1 MRHRQTLLIA
11 LLAAA
16 APGWAGD
23 WLTFGYD
30 ARRSGWARSEVT
42 LNRDNVGDMVLKWKT
57 SVENE
62 EKSLAALT
70 APIVV
75 TDVRVGEGRRARKD
89 LVYIA
94 GTGDVFYAIDALS
107 GEIVWEKKFRTD
119 VVNKVPGMWLCP
131 KGLNATP
138 TVDRS
143 KNTIYAISTDGR
155 LYALDLATG
164 KEKYRSQQWVPA
176 FAKAWSLNR
185 IGDVLYTPISQN
197 CGDAVSGVTSIDVS
211 DPENIV
217 IRVWR
222 STPEYGAGVW
232 GRAGVAIG
240 KDGGIYA
247 GTGDAPYNPGLRIFG
262 NTMFRLDPDTLKLVD
277 YYTPTNWEYVW
288 KRDFDITASALV
300 LDYEGREL
308 VVIGGKE
315 GVLYLMDS
323 RDMGGLTHHDNLYT
337 TPLLSNDDE
346 WFEAKG
352 LWGGF
357 SSYVDAQGRV
367 WVYAPTWGPVSVQAP
382 KFPIT
387 NGPNPNGSVMAFT
400 VADHP
405 DSGDPYLK
413 PEWVSGDSAVPEPV
427 AIANDVVFV
436 LSNGENAR
444 QSINAGIMPFG
455 EFNSEELLKDTQRIE
470 HEDNAR
476 LQALDAQT
484 GKVLFDSG
492 PDAIDTWSHFTG
504 IAVADGQVYAVD
516 YSSTLYCFG
525 LEDAE

>member
-1 MRHRQTLLIA
+1 MKHRRILPLA
-11 LLAAA
+11 LLVATV
-16 APGWAGD
+16 PCLAGD
-23 WLTFGYD
+23 WLTFSYD

-42 LNRDNVGDMVLKWKT
+42 LNRENVGNMVLKWKT
-57 SVENE
+57 RVENE
-62 EKSLAALT
+62 PKSLAALT

-75 TDVRVGEGRRARKD
+75 TDVRTGEGRRARKD

-94 GTGDVFYAIDALS
+94 GTGDVFYAIDALN

-138 TVDRS
+138 TVDLS

-155 LYALDLATG
+155 LHALDLATG

-176 FAKAWSLNR
+176 FAKTWSLNR

-197 CGDAVSGVTSIDVS
+197 CGDTVSGVTSIDVS
-211 DPENIV
+211 DPENFV

-277 YYTPTNWEYVW
+277 YYTPANWEYVW
-288 KRDFDITASALV
+288 KRDFDITASAVV
-300 LDYEGREL
+300 LDYKGREY
-308 VVIGGKE
+308 VIIGGKE
-315 GVLYLMDS
+315 GVLYLMDPEN
-323 RDMGGLTHHDNLYT
+323 MGGLTHHDNLYT

-357 SSYVDAQGRV
+357 SSYVDDRDRV
-367 WVYAPTWGPVSVQAP
+367 WVYVPTWGPKSAEAP
-382 KFPIT
+382 DFPLR

-400 VADHP
+400 VGDHP
-405 DSGDPYLK
+405 DTGKPYLK
-413 PEWVSGDSAVPEPV
+413 PEWISGDSAVPEPV
-427 AIANDVVFV
+427 VIANDVVFV

-444 QSINAGIMPFG
+444 QTINAGAFPFG

-470 HEDNAR
+470 HEDSAR
-476 LQALDAQT
+476 LRALDAQT

-525 LEDAE
+525 LKDEE

>member
-1 MRHRQTLLIA
+1 MRAFTLPAFLAI
-11 LLAAA
+11 LAAL
-16 APGWAGD
+16 PCPAGD

-30 ARRSGWARSEVT
+30 ARRSGWATSEVI
-42 LNRDNVGDMVLKWKT
+42 LNRENVGDMVLKWKT
-57 SVENE
+57 PVKNE
-62 EKSLAALT
+62 PKSLASLT

-75 TDVRVGEGRRARKD
+75 TDVRTGDGRRSRQD

-94 GTGDVFYAIDALS
+94 GTADVLYAIDAAS
-107 GEIVWEKKFRTD
+107 GEIAWSREFRTD

-143 KNTIYAISTDGR
+143 KNTLYAISTDGR

-164 KEKYRSQQWVPA
+164 KDKYRAQQWVPA
-176 FAKAWSLNR
+176 FAKTWSLNR

-211 DPENIV
+211 NPENIV

-240 KDGGIYA
+240 ADGAIYG

-262 NTMFRLDPDTLKLVD
+262 NTMFRLDPDTLELVD

-300 LDYEGREL
+300 VEYEGREL
-308 VVIGGKE
+308 VLIGGKE
-315 GVLYLMDS
+315 GLLYLMDAEN
-323 RDMGGLTHHDNLYT
+323 MGGLTHHDNLYT

-357 SSYVDAQGRV
+357 SSYVDAEGKV
-367 WVYAPTWGPVSVQAP
+367 WVYVPTWGPVSEQAP
-382 KFPIT
+382 EFPLT

-405 DSGDPYLK
+405 DTGTPYLK
-413 PEWVSGDSAVPEPV
+413 AEWVSGDSAVPEPV
-427 AIANDVVFV
+427 AIANEVVFV
-436 LSNGENAR
+436 LANGENAR
-444 QSINAGIMPFG
+444 QTVNAGIFPFG
-455 EFNSEELLKDTQRIE
+455 EFNSDELLKDSQRL
-470 HEDNAR
+470 EDASRAR
-476 LQALDAQT
+476 LRALDAQT
-484 GKVLFDSG
+484 GELLWDSG
-492 PDAIDTWSHFTG
+492 PDAFDTWTHFSG
-504 IAVADGQVYAVD
+504 IAVADGHVYAVD
-516 YSSTLYCFG
+516 HSSNVYCFG
-525 LEDAE
+525 LGEDE

>member
-1 MRHRQTLLIA
+1 MRSRTVPILVV
-11 LLAAA
+11 LAAA
-16 APGWAGD
+16 LPCAAGD
-23 WLTFGYD
+23 WVTFGYD

-42 LNRDNVGDMVLKWKT
+42 LNRENVGDIVLKWKT
-57 SVENE
+57 TVENE
-62 EKSLAALT
+62 PKSLAALT

-75 TDVRVGEGRRARKD
+75 TDVRTGDGRRARKD
-89 LVYIA
+89 LVYVA
-94 GTGDVFYAIDALS
+94 GTGDVLYAIDAAN

-119 VVNKVPGMWLCP
+119 VTNKSPGMWLCP

-138 TVDRS
+138 TADVA
-143 KNTIYAISTDGR
+143 KNTLYAISTDGR

-164 KEKYRSQQWVPA
+164 KEKYRAQQWVPA

-185 IGDVLYTPISQN
+185 IGDVLYTPLSQQ

-211 DPENIV
+211 NPENIV
-217 IRVWR
+217 IRNWR
-222 STPEYGAGVW
+222 STPEYGAGIW
-232 GRAGVAIG
+232 GRAGLTIG
-240 KDGGIYA
+240 KDGAIYG

-262 NTMFRLDPDTLKLVD
+262 NTMFRLDPGTLELAD
-277 YYTPTNWEYVW
+277 YYTPPNWEYVW

-300 LDYEGREL
+300 LEYQGAEY

-315 GVLYLMDS
+315 GVLYLMDATN
-323 RDMGGLTHHDNLYT
+323 MGGMTHHDNLYT

-357 SSYVDAQGRV
+357 SSYVDARGRV
-367 WVYAPTWGPVSVQAP
+367 WVYVPTWGPMSVKAP
-382 KFPIT
+382 AFPVT

-400 VADHP
+400 MADHP
-405 DSGDPYLK
+405 ETGKPYLK

-455 EFNSEELLKDTQRIE
+455 EFNSEELLKDSQRIE
-470 HEDNAR
+470 HEENAR
-476 LQALDAQT
+476 LRALDAQT
-484 GKVLFDSG
+484 GKTLFDSG

-504 IAVADGQVYAVD
+504 IAVADGHVYAVD
-516 YSSTLYCFG
+516 FSSTLYCFG
-525 LEDAE
+525 LADDE

>member
-1 MRHRQTLLIA
+1 MRHLQALLTA

-57 SVENE
+57 TVENE
-62 EKSLAALT
+62 AKSLAALT

-107 GEIVWEKKFRTD
+107 GEIVWEKTFRTD

-176 FAKAWSLNR
+176 FAKTWSLNR

-288 KRDFDITASALV
+288 KRDFDITASAVV
-300 LDYEGREL
+300 LDYKGREL

-315 GVLYLMDS
+315 GVLYLMDAE
-323 RDMGGLTHHDNLYT
+323 DMGGLTHHDNLYT

-357 SSYVDAQGRV
+357 SSYVDSQGQV
-367 WVYAPTWGPVSVQAP
+367 WVYAPAWGPVSVQAP

-405 DSGDPYLK
+405 DTGDPYLK

-470 HEDNAR
+470 HDDNAR
-476 LQALDAQT
+476 LRALDAQT
-484 GKVLFDSG
+484 GRVLFDSG

-516 YSSTLYCFG
+516 FSSTLYCFG
-525 LEDAE
+525 LKDED

>member
-1 MRHRQTLLIA
+1 MKRRRILPLA
-11 LLAAA
+11 LLVATV
-16 APGWAGD
+16 PCLAGD
-23 WLTFGYD
+23 WLTFSYD

-42 LNRDNVGDMVLKWKT
+42 LNRENVGNMVLNWKT
-57 SVENE
+57 RVENE
-62 EKSLAALT
+62 PKSLAALT

-75 TDVRVGEGRRARKD
+75 TDVRTGEGRRARKD

-94 GTGDVFYAIDALS
+94 GTGDVFYAIDALN

-138 TVDRS
+138 TVDLS

-155 LYALDLATG
+155 LHALDLATG

-176 FAKAWSLNR
+176 FAKTWSLNR

-197 CGDAVSGVTSIDVS
+197 CGDTVSGVTSIDVS
-211 DPENIV
+211 NPENFV

-277 YYTPTNWEYVW
+277 YYTPANWEYVW
-288 KRDFDITASALV
+288 KRDFDITASAVV
-300 LDYEGREL
+300 LDYKGREY
-308 VVIGGKE
+308 VIIGGKE
-315 GVLYLMDS
+315 GVLYLMDPEN
-323 RDMGGLTHHDNLYT
+323 MGGLTHHDNLYT

-357 SSYVDAQGRV
+357 SSYVDDRGRV
-367 WVYAPTWGPVSVQAP
+367 WVYVPTWGPKSAEAP
-382 KFPIT
+382 VFPLR

-400 VADHP
+400 VGDHP
-405 DSGDPYLK
+405 DTGKPYLK
-413 PEWVSGDSAVPEPV
+413 PEWISGDSAVPEPV
-427 AIANDVVFV
+427 VIANDVVFV

-444 QSINAGIMPFG
+444 QTINAGAFPFG

-470 HEDNAR
+470 HEDSAR
-476 LQALDAQT
+476 LRALDAQT

-525 LEDAE
+525 LKDEE

>member
-1 MRHRQTLLIA
+1 MKHRRILPLA
-11 LLAAA
+11 LLVATV
-16 APGWAGD
+16 PCLAGD
-23 WLTFGYD
+23 WLTFSYD

-42 LNRDNVGDMVLKWKT
+42 LNRENVGNMVLKWKT
-57 SVENE
+57 RVENE
-62 EKSLAALT
+62 PKSLAALT

-75 TDVRVGEGRRARKD
+75 TDVRTGEGRRARKD

-94 GTGDVFYAIDALS
+94 GTGDVFYAIDALN

-138 TVDRS
+138 TVDLS

-155 LYALDLATG
+155 LHALDLATG

-176 FAKAWSLNR
+176 FAKTWSLNR

-197 CGDAVSGVTSIDVS
+197 CGDTVSGVTSIDVS
-211 DPENIV
+211 DPENFV

-277 YYTPTNWEYVW
+277 YYTPANWEYVW
-288 KRDFDITASALV
+288 KRDFDITASAVV
-300 LDYEGREL
+300 LDYKGREY
-308 VVIGGKE
+308 VIIGGKE
-315 GVLYLMDS
+315 GVLYLMDPEN
-323 RDMGGLTHHDNLYT
+323 MGGLTHHDNLYT

-357 SSYVDAQGRV
+357 SSYVDDRDRV
-367 WVYAPTWGPVSVQAP
+367 WVYVPTWGPKSAEAP
-382 KFPIT
+382 DFPLR

-400 VADHP
+400 VGDHP
-405 DSGDPYLK
+405 DTGKPYLK
-413 PEWVSGDSAVPEPV
+413 PEWISGDSAVPEPV
-427 AIANDVVFV
+427 VIANDVVFV

-444 QSINAGIMPFG
+444 QTINAGAFPFG
-455 EFNSEELLKDTQRIE
+455 DFNSEELLKDTQRIE
-470 HEDNAR
+470 HEDSAR
-476 LQALDAQT
+476 LRALDAQT

-525 LEDAE
+525 LKDEE

>member
-1 MRHRQTLLIA
+1 MRPLAFLPLVLLS
-11 LLAAA
+11 
-16 APGWAGD
+16 APVTGVAGD
-23 WLTFGYD
+23 WTTFSYD
-30 ARRSGWARSEVT
+30 ERRSGWARSEVI
-42 LNRDNVGDMVLKWKT
+42 LNRENVGNLELKWKV

-62 EKSLAALT
+62 PKSLAALT

-75 TDVRVGEGRRARKD
+75 TDVRTGEGRGGLKD

-94 GTGDVFYAIDALS
+94 GTGDVFYAIDAAN
-107 GEIVWEKKFRTD
+107 GEIVWEKEFRTD
-119 VVNKVPGMWLCP
+119 VTNKVPGMWLCP

-138 TVDRS
+138 TVDVAKS
-143 KNTIYAISTDGR
+143 TIYAISTDGR
-155 LYALDLATG
+155 LYALDLGTG

-176 FAKAWSLNR
+176 FAKTWSLNR
-185 IGDVLYTPISQN
+185 IGDVLYTPISQQ

-211 DPENIV
+211 NPENIV

-222 STPEYGAGVW
+222 STPEYGAGIW

-240 KDGGIYA
+240 RDGSIYA
-247 GTGDAPYNPGLRIFG
+247 GTGDAPYNPGKRIFG
-262 NTMFRLDPDTLKLVD
+262 NTMFRLHPETLELVD
-277 YYTPTNWEYVW
+277 YYTPANWEYVW

-300 LDYEGREL
+300 LDYKGSEF

-315 GVLYLMDS
+315 GVLYLMEAE
-323 RDMGGLTHHDNLYT
+323 DMGGLTHHDNLYT

-357 SSYVDAQGRV
+357 SSYVDDQGRV
-367 WVYAPTWGPVSVQAP
+367 WVYVPTWGPVSVQAP
-382 KFPIT
+382 EFPIT

-400 VADHP
+400 MADHP
-405 DSGDPYLK
+405 ETGSPFLK

-427 AIANDVVFV
+427 AIANDVAFV

-444 QSINAGIMPFG
+444 QTVNAGVFPFG
-455 EFNSEELLKDTQRIE
+455 EFNSEELLEDSQRL
-470 HEDNAR
+470 EDAGRAR
-476 LQALDAQT
+476 LRALDAQT
-484 GKVLFDSG
+484 GRMLFDSG
-492 PDAIDTWSHFTG
+492 PGAMATWSHFTG

-525 LEDAE
+525 LKDGE

>member
-1 MRHRQTLLIA
+1 MRHLQTLLIA

-57 SVENE
+57 TVENE

-119 VVNKVPGMWLCP
+119 VANKVPGMWLCP

-176 FAKAWSLNR
+176 FAKTWSLNR

-197 CGDAVSGVTSIDVS
+197 CGDTVSGVTSIDVS

-300 LDYEGREL
+300 LDYKSREL

-315 GVLYLMDS
+315 GVLYLMDAE
-323 RDMGGLTHHDNLYT
+323 DMGGLTHHDNLYT

-357 SSYVDAQGRV
+357 SSYVDARGRV

-382 KFPIT
+382 KFPIE

-405 DSGDPYLK
+405 DTGDPYLK

-455 EFNSEELLKDTQRIE
+455 EFNSEELLKDSQRIE
-470 HEDNAR
+470 HEDSAR

-516 YSSTLYCFG
+516 FSSTLYCFG
-525 LEDAE
+525 LQDEE

>member
-1 MRHRQTLLIA
+1 MKQHKFLPLALLIA
-11 LLAAA
+11 SLPCL
-16 APGWAGD
+16 AGD
-23 WLTFGYD
+23 WLTFSYD
-30 ARRSGWARSEVT
+30 ARRSGWARSEVI
-42 LNRDNVGDMVLKWKT
+42 LNRENVGDLVLKWKT
-57 SVENE
+57 KVENE
-62 EKSLAALT
+62 PKSLAALT

-75 TDVRVGEGRRARKD
+75 TDVRTGEGRRARKD

-94 GTGDVFYAIDALS
+94 GTGDVFYAIDALN

-119 VVNKVPGMWLCP
+119 VTNKVPGMWLCP

-164 KEKYRSQQWVPA
+164 KEKYRAQQWVPA
-176 FAKAWSLNR
+176 FAKTWSLNR

-197 CGDAVSGVTSIDVS
+197 CGDTVSGVTSIDVS

-232 GRAGVAIG
+232 GRGGVAIG
-240 KDGGIYA
+240 RDGAIYG

-277 YYTPTNWEYVW
+277 YYTPANWEYVW

-300 LDYEGREL
+300 AEYKDKEY
-308 VVIGGKE
+308 VIIGGKE
-315 GVLYLMDS
+315 GVLYLMDAEN
-323 RDMGGLTHHDNLYT
+323 MGGLTHHDNVYT
-337 TPLLSNDDE
+337 TPLLSNDEE
-346 WFEAKG
+346 WFEAMG

-357 SSYVDAQGRV
+357 SSYVDDQGRV
-367 WVYAPTWGPVSVQAP
+367 WVYVPTWGPVSVKAP
-382 KFPIT
+382 EFPIT

-400 VADHP
+400 IADHP
-405 DSGDPYLK
+405 GRGTPYLK
-413 PEWVSGDSAVPEPV
+413 AEWVSGDSAVPEPV
-427 AIANDVVFV
+427 AIANDIVFV

-444 QSINAGIMPFG
+444 QTVNAGAFPFG
-455 EFNSEELLKDTQRIE
+455 EFNSEELLKDSQRIE
-470 HEDNAR
+470 HDDSAR

-484 GKVLFDSG
+484 GKLLFDSG

-516 YSSTLYCFG
+516 FSSTLYCFG
-525 LEDAE
+525 LKDEE

>member
-1 MRHRQTLLIA
+1 MKIFRLAPLL
-11 LLAAA
+11 LLAAT
-16 APGWAGD
+16 PPCPAGD
-23 WLTFGYD
+23 WPTFGYD
-30 ARRSGWARSEVT
+30 ARRSGWARSEVI
-42 LNRDNVGDMVLKWKT
+42 LNRENVGRMVLKWKT
-57 SVENE
+57 KVENE
-62 EKSLAALT
+62 PKSLAALT

-75 TDVRVGEGRRARKD
+75 TDVRTGTERRARKD

-94 GTGDVFYAIDALS
+94 GTGDVLYAIDAAN
-107 GEIVWEKKFRTD
+107 GEIFWEKQFKTD

-138 TVDRS
+138 TVDVA
-143 KNTIYAISTDGR
+143 KNTLYAVSTDGR

-164 KEKYRSQQWVPA
+164 KEKFRAQQWVPA

-185 IGDVLYTPISQN
+185 IGDVLYTTLSQN
-197 CGDAVSGVTSIDVS
+197 CGDTVSGVSSIDVS
-211 DPENIV
+211 NPENIV

-232 GRAGVAIG
+232 GRGGAAIG

-247 GTGDAPYNPGLRIFG
+247 GTGDALYNPGRRIFG
-262 NTMFRLDPDTLKLVD
+262 NTMFRLNPDTLELED
-277 YYTPTNWEYVW
+277 YFTPANWEYVW
-288 KRDFDITASALV
+288 KRDFDITASAVV
-300 LDYEGREL
+300 LEYKDREL

-315 GVLYLMDS
+315 GVLYLMAADN
-323 RDMGGLTHHDNLYT
+323 MGGLTHHDNLYT

-357 SSYVDAQGRV
+357 SSYADDNGKV
-367 WVYAPTWGPVSVQAP
+367 WLYAPTWGPMSVKAP
-382 KFPIT
+382 EFPIT

-405 DSGDPYLK
+405 QSGKPYLK
-413 PEWVSGDSAVPEPV
+413 PEWVSGDFAVPEPV
-427 AIANDVVFV
+427 VIANDTAFV

-444 QSINAGIMPFG
+444 QSVSAGIMPFG
-455 EFNSEELLKDTQRIE
+455 EFNSSEELLKDTQRIE

-476 LQALDAQT
+476 LRALDAQT
-484 GKVLFDSG
+484 GKMLYDSG
-492 PDAIDTWSHFTG
+492 PDAFETWSHFTG

-516 YSSTLYCFG
+516 FSSTLYCFG
-525 LEDAE
+525 LPED

>member
-1 MRHRQTLLIA
+1 MRHLQTLLIA

-42 LNRDNVGDMVLKWKT
+42 LKRDNVGEMVLKWKT
-57 SVENE
+57 TVENE

-164 KEKYRSQQWVPA
+164 KEKYRAQQWVPA
-176 FAKAWSLNR
+176 FAKTWSLNR

-197 CGDAVSGVTSIDVS
+197 CGDTVSGVTSIDVS
-211 DPENIV
+211 DPENFV

-300 LDYEGREL
+300 LDYKGREL

-315 GVLYLMDS
+315 GVLYLMDAE
-323 RDMGGLTHHDNLYT
+323 DMGGLTHHDNLYT

-382 KFPIT
+382 EFPIT

-405 DSGDPYLK
+405 DTGEPYLK

-455 EFNSEELLKDTQRIE
+455 EFNSEELLKDSQRIE
-470 HEDNAR
+470 HDENAR
-476 LQALDAQT
+476 LRALDAQT

-516 YSSTLYCFG
+516 FSSTLYCFG

>member
-1 MRHRQTLLIA
+1 MNYRRILPLA
-11 LLAAA
+11 LLAATV
-16 APGWAGD
+16 PCSAGD
-23 WLTFGYD
+23 WLTFSYD

-42 LNRDNVGDMVLKWKT
+42 LNRENVGDLALKWKT
-57 SVENE
+57 KVENE
-62 EKSLAALT
+62 PMSLAALT

-94 GTGDVFYAIDALS
+94 GTGDVFYAIDALN
-107 GEIVWEKKFRTD
+107 GEIVWDKKFRTD
-119 VVNKVPGMWLCP
+119 VANKVPGMWLCP

-143 KNTIYAISTDGR
+143 KDTIYTISTDGR

-185 IGDVLYTPISQN
+185 IGDVLYTPISQQ
-197 CGDAVSGVTSIDVS
+197 CGDTVSGVTSIDVS
-211 DPENIV
+211 NPENIV

-232 GRAGVAIG
+232 GRAGVTIG
-240 KDGGIYA
+240 RDGGIYG

-262 NTMFRLDPDTLKLVD
+262 NTMFRLDPGSLELVD
-277 YYTPTNWEYVW
+277 YYTPSNWEYVW

-300 LDYEGREL
+300 IEYKGEEY
-308 VVIGGKE
+308 VIIGGKE
-315 GVLYLMDS
+315 GVLYLMDAGN
-323 RDMGGLTHHDNLYT
+323 MGGLTHHDNLYT
-337 TPLLSNDDE
+337 TPLLSNDEE

-357 SSYVDAQGRV
+357 SSYVDDQGRV
-367 WVYAPTWGPVSVQAP
+367 WVYVPTWGPVSLEAP
-382 KFPIT
+382 EFPVT

-400 VADHP
+400 LADHP
-405 DSGDPYLK
+405 EKGTPYLK
-413 PEWVSGDSAVPEPV
+413 AEWVSGDFAVPEPV
-427 AIANDVVFV
+427 AIANDVVFA

-444 QSINAGIMPFG
+444 QTVNAGAFPWG
-455 EFNSEELLKDTQRIE
+455 EFNSEELLKDDQRIK
-470 HEDNAR
+470 HDDSAR
-476 LQALDAQT
+476 LMALDAQT
-484 GKVLFDSG
+484 GKLLFDSG

-525 LEDAE
+525 LNDEE